1 MPRHVAVSNFSCSS
15 FFGGL
20 DTLYNGCITLFSF
33 FFFHVKMKTS
43 LWIGSKFY
51 LVLYGRGLGANGL
64 QADTI
69 HPQCMAGYEM
79 AKMSSTSSPSSFL
92 SAGIVGQLT
101 WFWAARSHNTPI
113 TNRQLNAESH
123 QPTSPALYRVAKH
136 EESWEEQLL
145 LVVSHLKKNESCF
158 SLDQASQNLDQAGAM
173 KETPKEKMHWPDN
186 SHNLK
191 SVADVHMLP
200 QFNKMWETSPR
211 KRTSWYGFCNW
222 RKQRPSR
229 NASRMKRM

>member
-101 WFWAARSHNTPI
+101 
-113 TNRQLNAESH
+113 
-123 QPTSPALYRVAKH
+123 
-136 EESWEEQLL
+136 
-145 LVVSHLKKNESCF
+145 
-158 SLDQASQNLDQAGAM
+158 
-173 KETPKEKMHWPDN
+173 
-186 SHNLK
+186 
-191 SVADVHMLP
+191 
-200 QFNKMWETSPR
+200 
-211 KRTSWYGFCNW
+211 
-222 RKQRPSR
+222 
-229 NASRMKRM
+229 